1 MTQIALLVRDDLA
14 LSAAANDV
22 LTLNSTVPSSVGA
35 TAKNGDIT
43 LTGTMRD
50 RTEQAAAE
58 LLAAGLT
65 GVRWW
70 GAAWRSA
77 EMSDDMINGEEN
89 KGHD

>member
-43 LTGTMRD
+43 LTGTMRPH
-50 RTEQAAAE
+50 RAGRGGTASRRAHRRP
-58 LLAAGLT
+58 LVGRCLA
-65 GVRWW
+65 VR
-70 GAAWRSA
+70 R
-77 EMSDDMINGEEN
+77 DVR
-89 KGHD
+89 